1 MSIDKYGYI
10 SYIHPMYYLLH
21 HSKGTLMLSADDR
34 RQVIEWSVRQLG
46 RGANMVSVIESEF
59 PDIQDQVEQSGTGL
73 QCRVE
78 QSGTGIQRLIEQSG
92 TGIGQEESN
101 GCRPMISIMADSAQQ
116 LSELHGDEMHC
127 SDLQMEFRFKA
138 RQPTW
143 H

>member
-1 MSIDKYGYI
+1 
-10 SYIHPMYYLLH
+10 MYYLLH

-34 RQVIEWSVRQLG
+34 HQVIEWSVRQLG
-46 RGANMVSVIESEF
+46 RGAAMVSVIKSEF
-59 PDIQDQVEQSGTGL
+59 PDIQD
-73 QCRVE
+73 RVE
-78 QSGTGIQRLIEQSG
+78 QSGTGIQCRVEQSG

-101 GCRPMISIMADSAQQ
+101 GCKPMMSIMADSAQQ
-116 LSELHGDEMHC
+116 LSELHGEVAHC